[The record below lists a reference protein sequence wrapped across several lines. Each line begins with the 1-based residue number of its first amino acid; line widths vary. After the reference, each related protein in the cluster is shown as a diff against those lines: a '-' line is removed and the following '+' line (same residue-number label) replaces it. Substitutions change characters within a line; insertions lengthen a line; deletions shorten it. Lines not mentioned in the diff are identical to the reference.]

1 MTNGTLGRVQAILTQ
16 MAKPASNGESGK
28 KWQRVG
34 KNLNEALRG
43 ALCKVVKLTKI
54 ANLTKMA
61 NLAKMENLTK
71 WHWLGEYSHY
81 MKMGEMRF

>member
-16 MAKPASNGESGK
+16 MAKPASNDESGK

-34 KNLNEALRG
+34 KNLNESLRG

-81 MKMGEMRF
+81 MKMGEWRF

>member
-1 MTNGTLGRVQAILTQ
+1 MTNETLGRVQAIFTQ

-54 ANLTKMA
+54 VLFFLYANSLR
-61 NLAKMENLTK
+61 
-71 WHWLGEYSHY
+71 H
-81 MKMGEMRF
+81 

>member
-1 MTNGTLGRVQAILTQ
+1 MTNGTLGRVQAIFTQ

-43 ALCKVVKLTKI
+43 EDDKNSESDK
-54 ANLTKMA
+54 N
-61 NLAKMENLTK
+61 
-71 WHWLGEYSHY
+71 GES
-81 MKMGEMRF
+81 R

>member
-1 MTNGTLGRVQAILTQ
+1 MGLLGECRRFSRKWRNLRAMVNLAKNGKGLV
-16 MAKPASNGESGK
+16 
-28 KWQRVG
+28 

-71 WHWLGEYSHY
+71 WHWLGEY
-81 MKMGEMRF
+81 

>member
-1 MTNGTLGRVQAILTQ
+1 MTNETLGRVQAIFTQ

-34 KNLNEALRG
+34 KNLNKALRG

-54 ANLTKMA
+54 VLFFLYANSLR
-61 NLAKMENLTK
+61 
-71 WHWLGEYSHY
+71 H
-81 MKMGEMRF
+81 

>member
-1 MTNGTLGRVQAILTQ
+1 MTNGTLGRVQAIFTQ
-16 MAKPASNGESGK
+16 MAKPGESGK

-34 KNLNEALRG
+34 KNLIEALRG

>member
-1 MTNGTLGRVQAILTQ
+1 MTNGTLGRVQAIFTQ

-28 KWQRVG
+28 KWQSVG

-43 ALCKVVKLTKI
+43 ALCKVVK
-54 ANLTKMA
+54 LTKMA